1 MPSRFNVFLAEL
13 RRRRVTR
20 SVVTYLVIG
29 LAAIEGA
36 DNLREPF
43 SISDGAIQALAVIFV
58 AGLPIILA
66 LAWAFDIT
74 AKGIQKTKDLP
85 EDPQLSPWERTA
97 LLRKAGLA
105 GPLLAVI
112 LAFAASIWVWSILKP
127 GPAPAAALTDVYV
140 DSLAV
145 MPLAN
150 LTGDP
155 SFDFIGIALAE
166 EIINELTQIRQLKV
180 PSRHSVEVL
189 SRQAYTI
196 PELADTLRVRH
207 MVEGSIQ
214 LMGGNTLR
222 ATVQHI
228 DASNDAH
235 LWSNQFQGGAD
246 DLEELYERVARNVTQ
261 RVVQEIPGILA
272 PPPDLGGGRGE
283 RTLGSYQL
291 GKHWLGRRT
300 PEGFRRSIAQF
311 QLTLEEDPE
320 HALALADLSS
330 AYALAM
336 NYRYD
341 VGHEEYA
348 MAAEALN
355 AAESAIRI
363 APNMAGGYAS
373 RGYLKAIIHAPVAE
387 VRADLERAAELQPNA
402 ASIPS
407 WSARLLA
414 MDGKPEEAFSE
425 AMRAVDL
432 DPLAAGRHIAVASLS
447 IQLGRYDDAIRA
459 GGMATELEPELAMG
473 RALVARAQFLR
484 GRPELCALMDLG
496 PHAVIRATC
505 LQELGEE
512 EEALAIVDSVTAELE
527 SSARVDSTFTDV
539 LRMEDLA
546 AFHAWTGNED
556 RALEW
561 IDRAFQHSPAGFERR
576 LYESALFDPV
586 RSRPGFTEAA
596 DRLFQGRYRSV
607 QREARGLS
615 SR

>member
-1 MPSRFNVFLAEL
+1 MPSRLNVFLAEL

-36 DNLREPF
+36 DNLRDPF
-43 SISDGAIQALAVIFV
+43 SISDGAIQALAVLFV

-85 EDPQLSPWERTA
+85 EDPRISPWERSA

-112 LAFAASIWVWSILKP
+112 LAVAASIWVWSILRP

-145 MPLAN
+145 MPLRN

-155 SFDFIGIALAE
+155 SFDFVGIALAE

-189 SRQAYTI
+189 SRQDFTI
-196 PELADTLRVRH
+196 PQMADTLGVRH

-214 LMGGNTLR
+214 LIDGNTLR
-222 ATVQHI
+222 ATVQDI
-228 DASNDAH
+228 DAATDAH
-235 LWSNQFQGGAD
+235 FWSNQFHAPVN
-246 DLEELYERVARNVTQ
+246 DLEELYETVARYVTE
-261 RVVQEIPGILA
+261 RVVREVPGIA
-272 PPPDLGGGRGE
+272 VPPDLGGDRGE

-300 PEGFRRSIAQF
+300 PEGFRRAIAQF
-311 QLTLEEDPE
+311 KQTLEEDPE

-341 VGHEEYA
+341 VGLEEYA
-348 MAAEALN
+348 MAAEALH
-355 AAESAIRI
+355 AAERAIRI
-363 APNMAGGYAS
+363 APAMAAGYAS

-387 VRADLERAAELQPNA
+387 VRADFQRAAERQPNA

-414 MDGKPEEAFSE
+414 MDGKAEEAYSE
-425 AMRAVDL
+425 AMRAVNL

-473 RALVARAQFLR
+473 RALVARAQLLR
-484 GRPELCALMDLG
+484 GRPGLCALMDLG
-496 PHAVIRATC
+496 PHAVLRATC
-505 LQELGEE
+505 LHELGEE

-527 SSARVDSTFTDV
+527 GAARVDSTFTDV

-546 AFHAWTGNED
+546 AFYAWIGTED

-561 IDRAFQHSPAGFERR
+561 IDRAFRQSPAGFERR

-586 RSRPGFTEAA
+586 RSHPGFTEAA
-596 DRLFQGRYRSV
+596 DGLFQGRYRSV
-607 QREARGLS
+607 QREAGGLG